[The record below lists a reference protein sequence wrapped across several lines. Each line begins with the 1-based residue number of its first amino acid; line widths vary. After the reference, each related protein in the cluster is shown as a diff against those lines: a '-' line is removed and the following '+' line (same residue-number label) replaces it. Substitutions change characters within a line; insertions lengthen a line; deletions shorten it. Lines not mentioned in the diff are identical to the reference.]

1 MARIGATNN
10 INTGLRSGLT
20 GDEYTVGIEG
30 KGGNLTEDAKS
41 GAKKFFAVGD
51 YARILGAKS
60 GTPVDLSS
68 YSPEMVKAVQ
78 KEAWRKNY
86 KASAEN
92 KKKLTKTAAI
102 VAAPAIIAAI
112 VASGGTAAAPIAS
125 AGSAGTAAGG
135 AAGAGLGAGAATGA
149 AGGIGAGISAGM
161 AQGAAAG
168 MGAAG
173 AGAAGAAGASAATGA
188 GLAAGTGAAATGWKA
203 LASKVLGGGG
213 SSGYMKAGNTALQA
227 YGAYDAAKEQA
238 KVAKE
243 AGKPKDTKRS
253 PYYNE
258 AISNLVRYLLDEQAR
273 VYQRRMQGYGA
284 QPGDYTPFAQLLQ
297 QIPSSYRG

>member
-173 AGAAGAAGASAATGA
+173 AGAAGAAGATAASGA
-188 GLAAGTGAAATGWKA
+188 GLAAGAGGIGMSTYLKGANA
-203 LASKVLGGGG
+203 
-213 SSGYMKAGNTALQA
+213 ALQA
-227 YGAYDAAKEQA
+227 ANSYSSAKEQA